1 MDKREFMQLLSEQLS
16 RLTRFERYD
25 VCNEFSGH
33 IDERAEAL
41 SAHDYSN
48 EQAEQRA
55 VLMMGDPVEIG
66 QAINRQYSTFW
77 LVMIV
82 VSALLVLYL
91 GLLLWG
97 SVRSGNSVFNAAYAA
112 SATYDFVSFFDE
124 PEAAADTD
132 YQMEVGD
139 YILRVYY
146 VQVGHDVGG
155 PYDTLRPDSDFAR
168 QVYLHVYA
176 YHKNPFKPVAQNLFS
191 NGHTVLQNEAGEED
205 SLHARALA
213 SVIYHD
219 YASLHVPL
227 GDDDTYVTLR
237 CDFLGEHAALTIPLP
252 RAEGANET
260 EGAA

>member
-1 MDKREFMQLLSEQLS
+1 MDKREFMELLSEQLG
-16 RLTRFERYD
+16 RLTRFECHD

-41 SAHDYSN
+41 SAHDYSP

-55 VLMMGDPVEIG
+55 VMMMGDPVEIG

-77 LVMIV
+77 LVTGIV
-82 VSALLVLYL
+82 AALLVLYL

-97 SVRSGNSVFNAAYAA
+97 SVRSGNSVFNAANAA
-112 SATYDFVSFFDE
+112 SATYDFVPFFDE
-124 PEAAADTD
+124 TEAAADTD
-132 YQMEVGD
+132 YQMAVGD

-146 VQVGHDVGG
+146 VQVGHNVRDL
-155 PYDTLRPDSDFAR
+155 YDTLRPDSDFAR

-191 NGHTVLQNEAGEED
+191 NGHTVLESEAGETCRAN
-205 SLHARALA
+205 ARASA
-213 SVIYHD
+213 YGIYYD
-219 YASLHVPL
+219 AASLHVPL
-227 GDDDTYVTLR
+227 GEDDTYVTLR
-237 CDFLGEHAALTIPLP
+237 CDFLGEHAVLTIPLP
-252 RAEGANET
+252 QAEEANET